1 MYLKLSTIGYG
12 ADATDTITLDETEVQ
27 INTTVNAYTSA
38 ADSLGVGMGTTAY
51 LVEGITANI
60 EVSTNN
66 LKSGSFDRPLTT
78 ADAAARFNSATTTG
92 TVSNKKLF
100 LSGSMLD
107 AEEQTEAALS
117 QIWLEGMSNITQTIT
132 GSALIEIIIQQ
143 GNANFFGFQQAR
155 FTYNEQRVSFTSTT
169 AVSAS
174 TEENASFM
182 LHTGTSATAQE
193 AQNIATLANEF
204 FGINTVP
211 SVSFTSPDDIR
222 AILDAR
228 DLTKQNVKLIGQLRP
243 VQES

>member
-1 MYLKLSTIGYG
+1 M
-12 ADATDTITLDETEVQ
+12 
-27 INTTVNAYTSA
+27 
-38 ADSLGVGMGTTAY
+38 
-51 LVEGITANI
+51 
-60 EVSTNN
+60 
-66 LKSGSFDRPLTT
+66 KSGSFDRPLST

-107 AEEQTEAALS
+107 AEEQSEPALS
-117 QIWLEGMSNITQTIT
+117 QIWLEGMCNITQTT
-132 GSALIEIIIQQ
+132 EGSALIEIIIQQ
-143 GNANFFGFQQAR
+143 SNANFFGFQQQR

-169 AVSAS
+169 AVSDS
-174 TEENASFM
+174 TEENSSFM
-182 LHTGTSATAQE
+182 LHTGTSSTAQE

-211 SVSFTSPDDIR
+211 SVTFTSPDDIR

-243 VQES
+243 VNES